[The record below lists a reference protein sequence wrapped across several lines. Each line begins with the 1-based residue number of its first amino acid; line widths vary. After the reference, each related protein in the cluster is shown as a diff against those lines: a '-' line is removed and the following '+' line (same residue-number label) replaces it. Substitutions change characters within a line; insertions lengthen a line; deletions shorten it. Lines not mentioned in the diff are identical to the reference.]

1 MVTLENL
8 LNVYRPIIEPYFDY
22 CCIVRDG
29 IGNNMAEKLQR
40 LQNRAACVITNATYS
55 KRSREVLSELGWQTL
70 KERRHMLKAI
80 MMFKVLNGMS
90 PKYMEDLF
98 KRETGSTTYNLRASR
113 KNVALPKTRT
123 DYYRKSFA
131 FMGAKLWNA
140 LPDNL
145 KEECSLESFK
155 NKLKHVDLSIET

>member
-1 MVTLENL
+1 
-8 LNVYRPIIEPYFDY
+8 
-22 CCIVRDG
+22 
-29 IGNNMAEKLQR
+29 
-40 LQNRAACVITNATYS
+40 
-55 KRSREVLSELGWQTL
+55 
-70 KERRHMLKAI
+70 MLKAI

-113 KNVALPKTRT
+113 KNVALLKTRT

-131 FMGAKLWNA
+131 FTGAKPWNA